1 MVAESEN
8 LPQNLLIALQR
19 LVQALEQHQLRYALI
34 GAVASGYR
42 SRPRATQDLDFLLEV
57 PQISL
62 PGLLEDL
69 QASGFSFDMLTAIR
83 QWTQEHLAVMSF
95 RGIRVDWLK
104 PVLPCYQ
111 HVLNDAR
118 PEVWHGTTIRIAS
131 PEGLILLKLL
141 AFRSRDLLDIENL
154 LAANRG
160 QLDLDYVRREW
171 ESLADENDPRMR
183 RFNELVEKFYLSH

>member
-1 MVAESEN
+1 MVADSEN

-62 PGLLEDL
+62 PGLLEEL

-83 QWTQEHLAVMSF
+83 QWTQEHFAVVSF

-111 HVLNDAR
+111 HVLNGAR
-118 PEVWHGTTIRIAS
+118 PELWHGTTIRIAS

-160 QLDLDYVRREW
+160 QIDLDYIRREW
-171 ESLADENDPRMR
+171 ESLADENDPRML
-183 RFNELVEKFYLSH
+183 RFKDLVDKFYLSH

>member
-1 MVAESEN
+1 MVADSEN

-62 PGLLEDL
+62 PGLLEEL

-83 QWTQEHLAVMSF
+83 QWTQEHFAVVSF

-118 PEVWHGTTIRIAS
+118 PELWHGTTIRIAS

-160 QLDLDYVRREW
+160 QIDLDYIRREW
-171 ESLADENDPRMR
+171 ESLADENDPRML
-183 RFNELVEKFYLSH
+183 RFKDLVDKFYLSH